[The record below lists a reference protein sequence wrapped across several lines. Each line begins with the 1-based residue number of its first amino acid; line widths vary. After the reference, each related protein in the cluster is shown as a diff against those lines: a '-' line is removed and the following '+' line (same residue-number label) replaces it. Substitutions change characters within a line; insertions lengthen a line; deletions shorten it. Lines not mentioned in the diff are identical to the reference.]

1 MLNYYKIQINNIN
14 YHVYYAINSQNNFWE
29 YKENNT
35 GLNYSW
41 SLIENKIT
49 TWEKKDLY
57 YFYKNKFANIFV
69 VVKETI

>member
-1 MLNYYKIQINNIN
+1 MLNYHKIQINNIN

-49 TWEKKDLY
+49 TWEKKDYIISIKTNFQISLL
-57 YFYKNKFANIFV
+57 
-69 VVKETI
+69 

>member
-41 SLIENKIT
+41 LLNENKLT

-57 YFYKNKFANIFV
+57 YFYKNKFPNIFV